1 MNVVQAKRAGVMRCL
16 SKALILIAA
25 LLSQAAFADQPTLES
40 GSVMEAAARLKA
52 GQYIW
57 APDVAPEGPV
67 LLVISLATQRAVIYR
82 NGVPIGISTVS
93 TGRAG
98 HRTPTGVFTVLQ
110 RHVEHYSNLYNN
122 APMPYMQRLT
132 WGGVALH
139 GGHLPGYPASH
150 GCIRLPHEF
159 ARLLYGVTR
168 LGMTVVV
175 TDSAAVPRI
184 APAESLLGAASAPSH
199 TDMTASWHPELS
211 PSGPVSIVI
220 SATDRRLIVLRN
232 GVVIGRA
239 PVAIDGRITRT
250 SAFVMRQ
257 AQGSEPSWLRIGLP
271 GQAVDATEEL
281 RGRIHVS
288 EEFRQL
294 VRSVLQ
300 PGTTVVVTA
309 DSLRS
314 EGGDGSVTIVEGEAE
329 RRP

>member
-1 MNVVQAKRAGVMRCL
+1 MKRILRN
-16 SKALILIAA
+16 ILIVVAAA
-25 LLSQAAFADQPTLES
+25 LTQASLAQPTLES
-40 GSVMEAAARLKA
+40 GSVMEAAERLKA
-52 GQYIW
+52 GEFIW

-67 LLVISLATQRAVIYR
+67 LLVVSLATQRAIIYR

-93 TGRAG
+93 TGRPG

-110 RHVEHYSNLYNN
+110 RHVEHYSSLYNN

-175 TDSAAVPRI
+175 TDSAAVPRV
-184 APAESLLGAASAPSH
+184 APAESLLGAPSAPSPADS
-199 TDMTASWHPELS
+199 TVSWHPELS
-211 PSGPVSIVI
+211 RSGPVSIVI
-220 SATDRRLIVLRN
+220 SAADRRLVVLRN

-239 PVAIDGRITRT
+239 PVVVDGAITRA

-257 AQGSEPSWLRIGLP
+257 VQGSEPDWLRIALP
-271 GQAVDATEEL
+271 GQGAEAPSDL

-288 EEFRQL
+288 EEVRQK

-309 DSLRS
+309 DTLRS
-314 EGGDGSVTIVEGEAE
+314 GSSARPVTVVESQ
-329 RRP
+329 